1 MKRMMKKLRSRAG
14 ESIGETLVALLI
26 SSLALVMLAGAIG
39 AAARMVTRSKTAMEA
54 YYATDKGMVE
64 RAASA
69 GAGTGSVALSGTD
82 GTETITGSYSVNY
95 YQNSLGSTAVFSY
108 APSGD

>member
-39 AAARMVTRSKTAMEA
+39 SAARMVTRSMTAMEA
-54 YYATDKGMVE
+54 YYATDKSMAE
-64 RAASA
+64 RAGSSR
-69 GAGTGSVALSGTD
+69 AGTGSVTMSTAAGIDRIS
-82 GTETITGSYSVNY
+82 GSYAVNY
-95 YQNSLGSTAVFSY
+95 YQNELGSTAVFSY